1 MNQELFKYCKT
12 KINELLKKGLIRPNK
27 SHQLFIAFYI
37 QNQAEIER
45 GASKLVIN
53 YKHLNKS
60 FNGLYIQYPIPNK
73 RDLITRFY
81 NSLIFS
87 IFDIKLGF

>member
-1 MNQELFKYCKT
+1 MALM
-12 KINELLKKGLIRPNK
+12 
-27 SHQLFIAFYI
+27 LFIAFYI

-87 IFDIKLGF
+87 IFDIKLGFWQKNPLAWNHQMIKIVKTLKSQ